1 MPSTGHLLADSVPA
15 TPARLLFLAIQVP
28 KLRNLKMTAAA
39 SSAQHHTIPYIG
51 QMLEFL
57 FSQRENIIATLI
69 K

>member
-1 MPSTGHLLADSVPA
+1 M
-15 TPARLLFLAIQVP
+15 P
-28 KLRNLKMTAAA
+28 KLRNLKMSAAV

>member
-1 MPSTGHLLADSVPA
+1 MPSTGHSLADSVPV
-15 TPARLLFLAIQVP
+15 TPARFLFIAIQMP
-28 KLRNLKMTAAA
+28 NLRNLKMTAAV
-39 SSAQHHTIPYIG
+39 SSAQHHTIPHIG